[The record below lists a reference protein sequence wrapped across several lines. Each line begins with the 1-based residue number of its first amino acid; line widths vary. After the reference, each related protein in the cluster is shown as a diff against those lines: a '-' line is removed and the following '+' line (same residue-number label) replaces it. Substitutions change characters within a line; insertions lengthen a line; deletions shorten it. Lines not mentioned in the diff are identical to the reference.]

1 MEEGD
6 YRLETYR
13 TAHPFMFT
21 VATGL
26 RINLGKRY

>member
-13 TAHPFMFT
+13 TEHPFMFT
-21 VATGL
+21 IATGL
-26 RINLGKRY
+26 RINLGK